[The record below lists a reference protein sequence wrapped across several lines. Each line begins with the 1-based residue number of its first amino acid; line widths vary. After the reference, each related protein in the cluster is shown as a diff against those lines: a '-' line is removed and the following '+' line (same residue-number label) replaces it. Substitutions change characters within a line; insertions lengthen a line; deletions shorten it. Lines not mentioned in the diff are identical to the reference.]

1 MDARSKAVDLTEIE
15 TFLALAQELHF
26 GRTAERMG
34 LSQSRVSQ
42 LIRSLER
49 HIGAPLFTRT
59 SRGSS

>member
-1 MDARSKAVDLTEIE
+1 MDLTEIE